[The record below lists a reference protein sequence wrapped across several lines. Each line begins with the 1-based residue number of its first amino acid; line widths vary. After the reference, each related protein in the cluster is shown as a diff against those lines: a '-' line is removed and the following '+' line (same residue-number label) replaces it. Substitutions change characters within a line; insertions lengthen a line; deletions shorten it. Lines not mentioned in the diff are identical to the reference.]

1 MFCCRLPSF
10 NELEQHRN
18 KSSWTRWLGNHRLPS
33 ADELAYVSERI
44 EPDSVRGC
52 LGHIYFCLKRNK
64 ILAPQRGWMLATVDG
79 HETHCTP

>member
-33 ADELAYVSERI
+33 AEQLDPLAR
-44 EPDSVRGC
+44 
-52 LGHIYFCLKRNK
+52 
-64 ILAPQRGWMLATVDG
+64 
-79 HETHCTP
+79 

>member
-64 ILAPQRGWMLATVDG
+64 ILAPQRGWMLAGEMTG
-79 HETHCTP
+79 SCG

>member
-18 KSSWTRWLGNHRLPS
+18 KSSWTRWPGNHRLPS

-52 LGHIYFCLKRNK
+52 LG
-64 ILAPQRGWMLATVDG
+64 
-79 HETHCTP
+79 THLLLPS